1 MGTQMDDT
9 AIRQLIQREMAQTE
23 ALMQAEMRAE
33 VPLAEL
39 VMQYAIGDGGK
50 RFRPLLTLLSC

>member
-1 MGTQMDDT
+1 MDDT

-39 VMQYAIGDGGK
+39 VMRYAIGDAASA
-50 RFRPLLTLLSC
+50 RPLLTC